1 MNDKEQAVADIKQL
15 AMQIYAHRVKY
26 CDPFATQ
33 EKQLYARTSV
43 VDATIFVENWIKRLG
58 NIEKEIK
65 DNE

>member
-15 AMQIYAHRVKY
+15 AMQIYVHRVKY
-26 CDPFATQ
+26 CDTFATQ

-58 NIEKEIK
+58 NIE
-65 DNE
+65 NEVEDVE